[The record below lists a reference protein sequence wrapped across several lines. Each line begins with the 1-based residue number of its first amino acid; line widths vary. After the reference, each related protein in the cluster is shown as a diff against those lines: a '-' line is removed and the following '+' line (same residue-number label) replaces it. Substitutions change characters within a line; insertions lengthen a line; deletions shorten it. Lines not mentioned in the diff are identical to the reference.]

1 MTDRDSDY
9 RFTTAE
15 LIALDAVQVE
25 FAINGSSRINRV
37 IEQLIYK
44 IERWQELCDHID
56 YDSDNLLDEYNKKIL
71 DLTFEIY
78 KRDVEIACLKEGVA
92 TKDIKLDSSLLA
104 YPSDMSYD
112 PNS

>member
-25 FAINGSSRINRV
+25 FAINGSSRITRV
-37 IEQLIYK
+37 LERLIYK

-56 YDSDNLLDEYNKKIL
+56 YDSDNLLDKYNKKIL
-71 DLTFEIY
+71 DLTFELY
-78 KRDVEIACLKEGVA
+78 KKDVEIQCLKEDQAKEAVK
-92 TKDIKLDSSLLA
+92 TDSSFLD
-104 YPSDMSYD
+104 YPNDMSYN